1 MGIPFAYL
9 HQPLV
14 GLQKLSNKECFHV
27 FLLPYYSETYTE
39 RRQPKSLNRVGI
51 NLILFNNVMNN
62 KNKNVVRARLR
73 TATQA
78 MAILAVFLVTFI
90 SCGKGD
96 NEGNASNKD
105 LIGTWVWE
113 STTIDGIPEVDKPSE
128 GYIDKPL
135 ENCGIKDFYVFTAN
149 QVTRAYIIKHYGT
162 DKVLY
167 KCEIKYIKGSYS
179 ISGNTI
185 SIIGEDGDGASATFS
200 ISGNKLTFTSTRKDE
215 TGKSHIGIAT
225 FVKQ

>member
-39 RRQPKSLNRVGI
+39 RRQPKSLNRVGT

-78 MAILAVFLVTFI
+78 MAILAVILVTFI
-90 SCGKGD
+90 ACSKKD
-96 NEGNASNKD
+96 DVSNKD
-105 LIGTWVWE
+105 LIGTWVYE
-113 STTIDGIPEVDKPSE
+113 SSTLDGIPEVDKPSE

-135 ENCGIKDFYVFTAN
+135 ENCGVKNSYVFTAN
-149 QVTRAYIIKHYGT
+149 QVTYIYASKYYGP

-167 KCEIKYIKGSYS
+167 KCEIKYNKGTYS

-185 SIIGEDGDGASATFS
+185 SIIGEKGNGFSATFS
-200 ISGNKLTFTSTRKDE
+200 ISGNKLIFTRTVKDDD
-215 TGKSHIGIAT
+215 GKTHTATAT

>member
-1 MGIPFAYL
+1 
-9 HQPLV
+9 
-14 GLQKLSNKECFHV
+14 
-27 FLLPYYSETYTE
+27 
-39 RRQPKSLNRVGI
+39 
-51 NLILFNNVMNN
+51 MNN
-62 KNKNVVRARLR
+62 KNNNVVRARLR
-73 TATQA
+73 TATQT

-90 SCGKGD
+90 ACSKKD
-96 NEGNASNKD
+96 DVSNKD

-135 ENCGIKDFYVFTAN
+135 ENCGIKEFYVFTAN
-149 QVTRAYIIKHYGT
+149 QVTRAYITKYYGP

-167 KCEIKYIKGSYS
+167 KCEIKYIKGTYS

>member
-1 MGIPFAYL
+1 
-9 HQPLV
+9 
-14 GLQKLSNKECFHV
+14 
-27 FLLPYYSETYTE
+27 
-39 RRQPKSLNRVGI
+39 
-51 NLILFNNVMNN
+51 MNN

-105 LIGTWVWE
+105 LIGTWVLE
-113 STTIDGIPEVDKPSE
+113 STTIDGIPEV
-128 GYIDKPL
+128 DKPL

-149 QVTRAYIIKHYGT
+149 QVTNGYSTKYYGP

-167 KCEIKYIKGSYS
+167 KCEIKYLKGSYS

-185 SIIGEDGDGASATFS
+185 SIIDQDGGGASATFS

>member
-1 MGIPFAYL
+1 MNY
-9 HQPLV
+9 
-14 GLQKLSNKECFHV
+14 K
-27 FLLPYYSETYTE
+27 
-39 RRQPKSLNRVGI
+39 
-51 NLILFNNVMNN
+51 NN
-62 KNKNVVRARLR
+62 NVVRASLR
-73 TATQA
+73 TATQT

-90 SCGKGD
+90 ACSKKD
-96 NEGNASNKD
+96 DVSNKD

-135 ENCGIKDFYVFTAN
+135 ENCGIKEFYVFTAN
-149 QVTRAYIIKHYGT
+149 QVTRAYITKYYGP

-167 KCEIKYIKGSYS
+167 KCEIKYIKGTYS

-185 SIIGEDGDGASATFS
+185 SIIDQDGGGASATFS